1 VQNPLRYLEFFENIP
16 KQKIFDGTDI
26 TIFDQVAG
34 HLSIHASSV
43 VATLGRFR
51 QDYVRKKADIL
62 RRF

>member
-34 HLSIHASSV
+34 HLSIHAPSV
-43 VATLGRFR
+43 VATLGIFR
-51 QDYVRKKADIL
+51 QEYVRMKAGIL